1 VAAETLILAIDDDL
15 DILKLIR
22 FMLTKEGYSVIT
34 ADGGAEGLRLA
45 KELNPD
51 LILLDVLMP
60 AVSGLDVLQAVRSD
74 KDSKTNTIPI
84 LMLTA
89 QVATEDIDEALSLG
103 ANAYMVKPFRP
114 SNLLAKIPTLLKK

>member
-51 LILLDVLMP
+51 LILLDVSMP

>member
-1 VAAETLILAIDDDL
+1 MAAETLILAIDDDL

-51 LILLDVLMP
+51 LILLDVSMP